1 MTVTVT
7 KLEAASRQL
16 DTAIHLFFS
25 DGDAVATH
33 TLAVA
38 AANVF
43 ADLAEHR
50 NAGVSWRTK
59 IRDDS
64 GLSTK
69 ELKRIFHEEWNF
81 FKHADHDPNA
91 TLQFNELMSEDFMFM
106 AVLDCGD
113 LQPTTCPMQAFQI
126 WYIAAHPEHFP
137 GDEQV
142 FYDARQAL
150 PGISQLER
158 SVQVQRGAAF
168 VEQHCARMNPNKR

>member
-7 KLEAASRQL
+7 KLETASRQL

-113 LQPTTCPMQAFQI
+113 LQPTTYLMQAFQI

-142 FYDARQAL
+142 FDDAQRAL
-150 PGISQLER
+150 PGISQLDR
-158 SVQVQRGAAF
+158 SAQIQRGAAF
-168 VEQHCARMNPNKR
+168 VTQYCSPMT

>member
-1 MTVTVT
+1 MAVTVT

-16 DTAIHLFFS
+16 DTAIRLFFS
-25 DGDAVATH
+25 GGDAVSTH

-43 ADLAEHR
+43 ADMAEHQK
-50 NAGVSWRTK
+50 AGVSWRTK
-59 IRDDS
+59 VRDDS

-69 ELKRIFHEEWNF
+69 ELKKIFHEEWNF
-81 FKHADHDPNA
+81 FKHADRDPKA
-91 TLQFNELMSEDFMFM
+91 ILQFNELVSDDFMFM

-126 WYIAAHPEHFP
+126 WYIAVHPEHFP

-142 FYDARQAL
+142 FDDAQRAL
-150 PGISQLER
+150 PGISQLDR
-158 SVQVQRGAAF
+158 SAQIQHGAAF
-168 VEQHCARMNPNKR
+168 VTQYCSPMT